1 MGVEIGPGATALTR
15 IFRPSSSAASVAAH
29 KTCTKFEASVILSV
43 ALTAGEVDSCV
54 AADPIRWRF
63 SPQAADAL
71 HTWAHSDSLPWL
83 QVRRAKMVLAIA
95 AGERR
100 CSVAARLECDEATV
114 WRTCERFRQDGL
126 TSLFSDGR
134 HGHSGHPQ
142 QISPVQRAQIVE
154 LACLEPIAKGLH
166 ITHWSSEDLAHQAV
180 ADKIIPTVSPA
191 TVRRI
196 LHDVDLQPHRTRYWK
211 TARLDARFKERAE
224 QVLWCYGNAV
234 RLAEQGIWVVC
245 VDEIPT
251 FQILERDPIRRA
263 IPGSIEQQ
271 EFDYTRHGTVNM
283 LVFLVVHSG
292 LMELAILA
300 KNDHT
305 HYLAELEL
313 FRKHHKELRGVF
325 LIQDGGPSH
334 IAGGTQRYFAESGDW
349 WKPRY
354 TPANASWLDQAEI
367 LIHAFKHYYL
377 KRDSWK
383 SQEEFRVHVMASW
396 SEYNHRYAHPFE
408 WTWTNQ
414 QMRSWFSKHTSN
426 LVQVL

>member
-1 MGVEIGPGATALTR
+1 MRGRRPEKLTIAR
-15 IFRPSSSAASVAAH
+15 SDAAM
-29 KTCTKFEASVILSV
+29 
-43 ALTAGEVDSCV
+43 
-54 AADPIRWRF
+54 
-63 SPQAADAL
+63 L
-71 HTWAHSDSLPWL
+71 HIMAHSDSSSWL
-83 QVRRAKMVLAIA
+83 QVRRAKIVLAIA

-114 WRTCERFRQDGL
+114 WRTCERYRQDGL
-126 TSLFSDGR
+126 PSLFADGR
-134 HGHSGHPQ
+134 QGNSGRPDQ
-142 QISPVQRAQIVE
+142 VSPVQRAQIVE

-166 ITHWSSEDLAHQAV
+166 ITHWSSKDLARQAV
-180 ADKIIPTVSPA
+180 EDRIIPAISPA

-196 LHDVDLQPHRTRYWK
+196 LHNVDLQPHRTRYWK
-211 TARLDARFKERAE
+211 TPRLDARFKERAE
-224 QVLWCYGNAV
+224 QVLWCYANAS

-251 FQILERDPIRRA
+251 FQVLERKPLRRA

-292 LMELAILA
+292 LMELAFLA
-300 KNDHT
+300 KNDHE
-305 HYLAELEL
+305 HYLLEL
-313 FRKHHKELRGVF
+313 KLFHKHHQELRGVF

-334 IAGGTQRYFAESGDW
+334 IAAGTKSYFASSQGW

-377 KRDSWK
+377 KRASWK
-383 SQEEFRVHVMASW
+383 SQEEFKTHVLASW
-396 SEYNHRYAHPFE
+396 PEYNHRYAHPFE

-414 QMRSWFSKHTSN
+414 KMCQWFAKHAQNS
-426 LVQVL
+426 VQVL